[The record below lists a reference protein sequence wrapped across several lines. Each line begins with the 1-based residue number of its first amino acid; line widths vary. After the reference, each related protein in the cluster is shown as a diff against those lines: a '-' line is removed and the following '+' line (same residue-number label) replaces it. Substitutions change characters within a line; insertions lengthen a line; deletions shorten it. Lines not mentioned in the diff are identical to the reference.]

1 MTAPFEA
8 FLVFSTNLNPADLG
22 DEAFLRRIQY
32 KMLMRGPS
40 QNEFVRIFENFC
52 AAKKLPF
59 RPEVITSFLERC
71 YRQNGREFRRCHPR
85 DLLTHAL
92 DLIHFERLPMEL
104 TDEVLD
110 RAFQGCFVQAD
121 DSEPAAESAI
131 VHAVTTA
138 VRRLPDR
145 PRRQYPD
152 RIRRTRLPGLVSRS
166 RHRRIP
172 RSRGRPRVR
181 PSGNADHRVINIA
194 G

>member
-1 MTAPFEA
+1 MERRVDYLSFVTGGKMTAPFEA

-40 QNEFVRIFENFC
+40 QNEFVRTFENFC

-131 VHAVTTA
+131 VHAVTTPCA
-138 VRRLPDR
+138 GYLTARVAN
-145 PRRQYPD
+145 
-152 RIRRTRLPGLVSRS
+152 
-166 RHRRIP
+166 IP
-172 RSRGRPRVR
+172 TVFG
-181 PSGNADHRVINIA
+181 ALA
-194 G
+194 FLA